1 MGKAMTP
8 NRQIVTSSRTTAHRK
23 SVENSLPDIIGFLVD
38 HLGKV
43 LTSEIAGVSP
53 QTVDRWRTGTQRPA
67 IAVER
72 RMRETYA
79 IFVKLSV
86 KDASATIR
94 AWFMGM
100 NPQLDDVSPVEAL
113 RQDEFRDVAAAADA
127 FLMGG

>member
-1 MGKAMTP
+1 MTT

-23 SVENSLPDIIGFLVD
+23 SVENSLQDIVGFLVD

-53 QTVDRWRTGTQRPA
+53 QTVDRWRTGSQRPA
-67 IAVER
+67 ISIER